1 MLSYRFPIIG
11 ISHDSEVPRTFAHWS
26 WSWSPKIMRFEQIQK
41 TKEMSLKDDK
51 YEHHK
56 HVETLWFCLPQA
68 FLLVHARVVWTKF
81 EGFDLFVLFVQ
92 LFATFV
98 QSLWLTCWHAT
109 NAETLK
115 GLLHEAHLG
124 LKWLHCCNEL
134 QCTAGVRLEIVY
146 AIVLSRVKSIE
157 LWWIQIS
164 ANYFAYILWRFMNSS
179 TFHPIILRKLAFS
192 VRLLQALYSVWLA
205 LSDDTK
211 ALKLSV
217 PEQGPWTFCDLW
229 LEVFG
234 GPWANSPDQ
243 PWQLCNQPW
252 LILARGL
259 LSLTER

>member
-115 GLLHEAHLG
+115 GLLHEAPLRS
-124 LKWLHCCNEL
+124 KV
-134 QCTAGVRLEIVY
+134 TA
-146 AIVLSRVKSIE
+146 
-157 LWWIQIS
+157 
-164 ANYFAYILWRFMNSS
+164 
-179 TFHPIILRKLAFS
+179 
-192 VRLLQALYSVWLA
+192 LLQRAAMHSRSSFGNCVCNCIESSQVHWIMMNPNFSKLFCLYFV
-205 LSDDTK
+205 K
-211 ALKLSV
+211 IY
-217 PEQGPWTFCDLW
+217 EQFHISSHH
-229 LEVFG
+229 
-234 GPWANSPDQ
+234 SP
-243 PWQLCNQPW
+243 
-252 LILARGL
+252 
-259 LSLTER
+259 